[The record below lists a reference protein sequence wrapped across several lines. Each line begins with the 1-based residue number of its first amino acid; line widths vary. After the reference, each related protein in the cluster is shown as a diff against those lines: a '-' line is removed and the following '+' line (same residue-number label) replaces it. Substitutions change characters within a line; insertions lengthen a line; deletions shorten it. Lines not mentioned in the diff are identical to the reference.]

1 MKGIR
6 EFGRKAARE
15 PGRRN
20 ITAHQVEEA
29 GKRRRSG
36 FFGRFWIVIL
46 TVVLAAGLLPV
57 PGPCGR
63 VYAQDQ
69 PELTAKGAVVYCE
82 NTDEIVFAK
91 GKNEKLFPY
100 SITKLMT
107 AMLAVQNA
115 PLDQKVTVSREAA
128 SQKDTSMG
136 LKEGEQVTVE
146 QLLYG
151 ALILSGNDA
160 AYALG
165 EAVSGTGKMKDFVAM
180 MNETAKNIECRH
192 THFDNPSGI
201 SDRNNYTTA
210 ADFLQIARVAYSNP
224 TIRKIAGT
232 KVYHMGPTN
241 KSGARTM
248 KNTAELINKSGSG
261 VYAAKN
267 GFWSD
272 DDCSTAV
279 AYRKDGL
286 QLFIILLGD
295 TKKEREKDLLALIQ
309 YAKKSVQGI
318 VAVKAGTH
326 VGKVHVRH
334 GARTSVDVYTGETG
348 YAYLT
353 KEGSSRLVSTK
364 TDLYSNV
371 KAPLV
376 SGQRVGTYRIYVS
389 GEQVNSV
396 PIVVRENVLPGWLPS
411 YLGISNFAT
420 VVILLLLLAV
430 VAVLLWIASIRAR
443 NRRRR
448 RLARQRKIER
458 LARQKMM
465 EEEERNQRGWRF

>member
-1 MKGIR
+1 MKEIR
-6 EFGRKAARE
+6 ENEWRAVRETGCRK
-15 PGRRN
+15 
-20 ITAHQVEEA
+20 ITAQQVEEA

-36 FFGRFWIVIL
+36 FFDRFCIGIL
-46 TVVLAAGLLPV
+46 ILVLAVGLLPV
-57 PGPCGR
+57 TLHSGR
-63 VYAQDQ
+63 AWAMDR

-82 NTDEIVFAK
+82 NTDEIVFAE
-91 GKNEKLFPY
+91 GKNEKLPPY

-107 AMLAVQNA
+107 AMLAVQNV
-115 PLDQKVTVSREAA
+115 PLDQKVTVSKEAA

-165 EAVSGTGKMKDFVAM
+165 EAVSGTGKMEDFVAL

-192 THFDNPSGI
+192 THFSNPSGI
-201 SDRNNYTTA
+201 SSRSNYTTA
-210 ADFLQIARVAYSNP
+210 ADFLQIVRVAYSTP
-224 TIRKIAGT
+224 AIRKIAGT
-232 KVYHMGPTN
+232 KIYHMGPTN
-241 KSGARTM
+241 KSSARTM
-248 KNTAELINKSGSG
+248 KNTAELIDKPGSG

-267 GFWSD
+267 GFWTD

-286 QLFIILLGD
+286 QLFIVLLGD
-295 TKKEREKDLLALIQ
+295 TKKEREKDLLKLIE

-318 VAVKAGTH
+318 VAVKAGAH

-348 YAYLT
+348 YAYLP

-371 KAPLV
+371 KAPLT

-396 PIVVRENVLPGWLPS
+396 PIVVRENVPTGWLPS

-420 VVILLLLLAV
+420 GVILLLLLGV
-430 VAVLLWIASIRAR
+430 ILFLLWIASVRAR

-448 RLARQRKIER
+448 RLARKRKIER